1 MTTKEQERQAIEK
14 IRKIVE
20 GLGADSYVG
29 TAMAGVLEVAEQ
41 NIEFDAAFSLKE
53 QAELAEKQAA
63 ELKKTVEQQ
72 EKEMKFFADGLK
84 ELREKIEKIKKEA
97 ERREMYSWM
106 YESITEMAAEEG
118 RRLEREKEELAA
130 QMAAAIM
137 DKAMEQADKEKLV
150 EKYGNNCAERQE
162 LERFQ
167 RVFKEKYEED
177 FLNG

>member
-29 TAMAGVLEVAEQ
+29 TAMAGVMEVAEQ
-41 NIEFDAAFSLKE
+41 NIEFDAAFSLKA
-53 QAELAEKQAA
+53 QAELAEKEAA

-72 EKEMKFFADGLK
+72 AKELK
-84 ELREKIEKIKKEA
+84 ELQEQLKMEREKAGEA
-97 ERREMYSWM
+97 MKAAEQRKMYDWMYSRI
-106 YESITEMAAEEG
+106 EIMAGEEG

-137 DKAMEQADKEKLV
+137 DKGMEQADKEKLAAG
-150 EKYGNNCAERQE
+150 YQNNSAERQE

-167 RVFKEKYEED
+167 QVFKKKYEED

>member
-41 NIEFDAAFSLKE
+41 NIEFDAAFSLKA
-53 QAELAEKQAA
+53 QAELAEKEAA
-63 ELKKTVEQQ
+63 QLKKTMEQQ
-72 EKEMKFFADGLK
+72 EMELK
-84 ELREKIEKIKKEA
+84 DLRENLKRQKEA
-97 ERREMYSWM
+97 TGEAMKVAEQRKMYDWM
-106 YESITEMAAEEG
+106 YECIVDMAAGEG

-137 DKAMEQADKEKLV
+137 DKGMEQADKEKLA
-150 EKYGNNCAERQE
+150 KRYRCNGAEYQE
-162 LERFQ
+162 MERFQ

>member
-41 NIEFDAAFSLKE
+41 NIEFDAAFSLKV
-53 QAELAEKQAA
+53 QAELAEKEAA
-63 ELKKTVEQQ
+63 QMKETVEQQ
-72 EKEMKFFADGLK
+72 EKELK
-84 ELREKIEKIKKEA
+84 ELRERLEMKNEVMESA
-97 ERREMYSWM
+97 AEEVERRRMPRWM
-106 YESITEMAAEEG
+106 YDRIETMAGAEG

-130 QMAAAIM
+130 NMAAAIM
-137 DKAMEQADKEKLV
+137 DKNMEQADKEKLAA
-150 EKYGNNCAERQE
+150 EYRHNSAERQE

-167 RVFKEKYEED
+167 QVFKKKYEED

>member
-41 NIEFDAAFSLKE
+41 NIEFDAAFSLKA
-53 QAELAEKQAA
+53 QVELAEKEAA

-72 EKEMKFFADGLK
+72 ENKMKFLADELK
-84 ELREKIEKIKKEA
+84 ELREKSEKIQEEA
-97 ERREMYSWM
+97 EQRKMYDWM
-106 YESITEMAAEEG
+106 YDRIETMAGAEG
-118 RRLEREKEELAA
+118 RRLEREKEKLAEK
-130 QMAAAIM
+130 MAAAIM
-137 DKAMEQADKEKLV
+137 DKRMEQADKEKVVGEYRKNSLDII
-150 EKYGNNCAERQE
+150 E

-167 RVFKEKYEED
+167 RAFKEKYEED
-177 FLNG
+177 FTNG

>member
-41 NIEFDAAFSLKE
+41 NIEFDAAFSLKA
-53 QAELAEKQAA
+53 QAEMAAKEAA
-63 ELKKTVEQQ
+63 ELKKTMEQQ
-72 EKEMKFFADGLK
+72 EMELK
-84 ELREKIEKIKKEA
+84 DLRENLKRQREA
-97 ERREMYSWM
+97 AGEAMKAAEQRKMYDWM
-106 YESITEMAAEEG
+106 YDRIETMAGAEG

-130 QMAAAIM
+130 NMAAAIM
-137 DKAMEQADKEKLV
+137 DKNMEQADKEKLAAEYRHNSV
-150 EKYGNNCAERQE
+150 ERQE

-167 RVFKEKYEED
+167 QVFKKKYEED